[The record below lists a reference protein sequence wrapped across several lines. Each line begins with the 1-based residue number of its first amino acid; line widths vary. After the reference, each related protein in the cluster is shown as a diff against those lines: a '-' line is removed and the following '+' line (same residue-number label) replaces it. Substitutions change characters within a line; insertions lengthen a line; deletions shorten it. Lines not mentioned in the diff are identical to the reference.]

1 MRPKVFW
8 CHIWFILVN
17 DLLAFILMLVL
28 KRILREIVGD
38 KNDQLLLYEEISL
51 IVILK
56 LFVLFFRRMTRAV
69 CTLSAKNPISC
80 FLCPQFEMN
89 GGLYLTCLILKVLA
103 RFPWTTLKWPLTAEN
118 SSPTFL
124 LGKSLSSRLLEI
136 VSRWKNSIKNQNTV
150 LLGVSTLQKR
160 KPRYFVTIFLS
171 WI

>member
-1 MRPKVFW
+1 
-8 CHIWFILVN
+8 
-17 DLLAFILMLVL
+17 MLVL

-69 CTLSAKNPISC
+69 CTLSAKNLISC

-136 VSRWKNSIKNQNTV
+136 YRLENTV
-150 LLGVSTLQKR
+150 DNFAFQGVRNL
-160 KPRYFVTIFLS
+160 PICFCNFVRFIS
-171 WI
+171 